1 MTVSPR
7 IAGHRTVNV
16 RYKAPQ
22 RRQEVRAPIKKNG
35 ALPGA
40 APTSISS
47 LTAFPHHRRLT
58 CALPPV

>member
-22 RRQEVRAPIKKNG
+22 RRQEVRAPIQKRNG
-35 ALPGA
+35 ALPGT
-40 APTSISS
+40 APTAITP
-47 LTAFPHHRRLT
+47 LHGGHVCPT
-58 CALPPV
+58 PV